1 MIITRMG
8 KTIRKRINWKPWIRS
23 KQRTMWG
30 HNPEEGHHCPRCDT
44 RYPCTIENG
53 HCDNNGL
60 CNNCIR
66 DKLSG
71 KTDEEFEYFL
81 ERY

>member
-1 MIITRMG
+1 
-8 KTIRKRINWKPWIRS
+8 
-23 KQRTMWG
+23 MWG

-66 DKLSG
+66 DEMSG
-71 KTDEEFEYFL
+71 KTLDEFEYFL